1 MKTREALGK
10 NGSLILTEMSKR
22 DKKIFTIRE
31 AQDIIPLDK
40 KALRETLHY
49 IEKQGWVIRL
59 ERGLYLIVP
68 FEAGKEGKWT
78 EDPLILGS
86 KLISPYCISYWTAAS
101 HWGWTEQIMKT
112 VFITSPSHKFKNE
125 KVIFGTSFRFIKVK
139 REKFF
144 GLTSEW
150 ISNKKIF
157 FSDKEKTI
165 VDMLDNPAYSG
176 GIKEV
181 AKSLKNA
188 FEEKIA
194 LEKLTN
200 YANKMGNKSIFKR
213 LGYLAEVLNIFD
225 KAWHKRWNDSISD
238 GYVLLD
244 PSVKKIKKEYNSR
257 WKLVLNISDK
267 ELKKGI
273 EE

>member
-1 MKTREALGK
+1 MKIREALGK
-10 NGSLILTEMSKR
+10 NGSLILTEMSRR
-22 DKKIFTIRE
+22 DKKIFTIKE

-40 KALRETLHY
+40 KVLRETLHY
-49 IEKQGWVIRL
+49 IEKQGWVMRL

-86 KLISPYCISYWTAAS
+86 KLISPYCISHWTAVS
-101 HWGWTEQIMKT
+101 HWGWTEQIIKT
-112 VFITSPSHKFKNE
+112 VFITSTSHKFMNK
-125 KVIFGTSFRFIKVK
+125 KIILGIPFKFIKVK
-139 REKFF
+139 KEKFF
-144 GLTSEW
+144 GLISEW
-150 ISNKKIF
+150 VSNKKIF

-165 VDMLDNPAYSG
+165 VDILDNPAYSG

-188 FEEKIA
+188 FEENINP
-194 LEKLTN
+194 EKLTN

-213 LGYLAEVLNIFD
+213 LGYLSEMLNIFD
-225 KAWHKRWNDSISD
+225 KTWCNKWNDLISN

-244 PSVKKIKKEYNSR
+244 PSVKKLKKEYNSR
-257 WKLVLNISDK
+257 WKLIPNISEK
-267 ELKKGI
+267 ELRKGI